1 MIILKILA
9 LILPSLCI
17 GVIALFWMVFMIL
30 LIPIEILVFG
40 LLAGISGDFVDFL
53 KYCFYLPF
61 AFFIWIYEIWYDALS

>member
-1 MIILKILA
+1 MIVLKILS

-40 LLAGISGDFVDFL
+40 LLAGVEGDFVDFL
-53 KYCFYLPF
+53 KYCFTLPF
-61 AFFIWIYEIWYDALS
+61 VFFIWIYEIWDGALS